1 LDPFRVTADPAAYL
15 PREATESA
23 LARLEDGL
31 RRGCRVLVLSGPPGQ
46 GKTLLLHV
54 LARRL
59 ERAFRSLYLPY
70 ASLDWRDL
78 CAWVLGL
85 LGEPAGAF
93 PDRELLGSARHS
105 AQAGRPL
112 LLLVDEA
119 SSIPLETAERLEA
132 LVREAAG
139 AVRLVLVPVDE
150 ARAGRV
156 LGVLARDVEE
166 LRLSAPLT
174 LDETERYL
182 RTRLVRSGAPL
193 ELQRR
198 FDAETVARIHAVAAG
213 NPRRL
218 LDLAGEVARGNEA
231 ALARHEALA
240 LGAPPPVE
248 HALELDEAGGALD
261 APEAPDADLPAPAVA
276 ARGPAPPR
284 ATPAPARAPAPAA
297 RPAPPSHAALAGPTG
312 RPGPLGP
319 PEPETTNWWFVVTV
333 NLAILGAMLAAL
345 WYAGFVPPP

>member
-1 LDPFRVTADPAAYL
+1 LDPFRVTADPAAYQ

-23 LARLEDGL
+23 LTRLEDGL
-31 RRGCRVLVLSGPPGQ
+31 RRGRRVLVLSGPPGQ

-78 CAWVLGL
+78 CAWILGL
-85 LGEPAGAF
+85 LGEPAGGF
-93 PDRELLGSARHS
+93 PDRELLASARHS
-105 AQAGRPL
+105 AGAGRPL

-132 LVREAAG
+132 LVREAEG
-139 AVRLVLVPVDE
+139 ALRLVLVPVDE

-174 LDETERYL
+174 LEESERYL

-193 ELQRR
+193 ELQAR
-198 FDAETVARIHAVAAG
+198 FDADTVTRIHAAAAG
-213 NPRRL
+213 NPRRI
-218 LDLAGEVARGNEA
+218 LDLAGEVARGNA
-231 ALARHEALA
+231 SALRAHETTA
-240 LGAPPPVE
+240 LGAAPPAE
-248 HALELDEAGGALD
+248 HALEVDEAAGALD
-261 APEAPDADLPAPAVA
+261 APEPPDDDLPAPAAA
-276 ARGPAPPR
+276 ARP
-284 ATPAPARAPAPAA
+284 APAPAA
-297 RPAPPSHAALAGPTG
+297 APPARAAAPPPSHAALAGPAG

-319 PEPETTNWWFVVTV
+319 PEPEATNWWIVVAV
-333 NLAILGAMLAAL
+333 NAALLAAMLAAL
-345 WYAGFVPPP
+345 WYAGFLPPP